1 MRQIKNFYFTFHL
14 GFYDH
19 VEIYSG
25 LHDHGVYTCILGQYF
40 DSADIFR
47 VSSHVEN
54 LFGI

>member
-1 MRQIKNFYFTFHL
+1 VRQIKNFYFTFHL